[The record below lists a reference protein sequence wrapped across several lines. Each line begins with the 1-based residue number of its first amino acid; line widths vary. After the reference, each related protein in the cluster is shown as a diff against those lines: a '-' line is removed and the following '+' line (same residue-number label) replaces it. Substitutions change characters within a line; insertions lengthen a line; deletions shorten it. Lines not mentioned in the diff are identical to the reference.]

1 LSGGL
6 VSSEGSIQN
15 VPQEVF
21 ELENAINVR
30 SKGLKWRGKAASEL
44 HGIWYVAL
52 GAMLWGLDPL
62 FRILLLKSFTSP
74 QIVFLEHVLLACY
87 AVPVFLKYRH
97 TLTGKLTLSV
107 IGALLFISWGGSAIA
122 TMLFTSAFSYGNA
135 NAILLLQKLQ
145 PLFAIILAR
154 VMLKEALPSKFYN
167 YIGLALFGTYLL
179 TFGFA
184 APSLGLKDLGTIS
197 CLFSILAAALWGGST
212 AMGKLLLQKNLN
224 HQVVTSLRFLVA
236 LPLLSVILITSGGA
250 WKLSGSAVT
259 ITLML
264 VNLLFQAF
272 LPGLVSMLLYYKG
285 LSSTKALYATIAELS
300 FPAIGVLVNW
310 LVFHQGLT
318 FGQFFGFVLIWSTLF
333 LMSRKSGAEDVKAS
347 AAQVSA

>member
-1 LSGGL
+1 M
-6 VSSEGSIQN
+6 
-15 VPQEVF
+15 
-21 ELENAINVR
+21 ENAVSLR
-30 SKGLKWRGKAASEL
+30 SKNVKWKAAAVREL

-62 FRILLLKSFTSP
+62 FRILLLKSFTSA

-87 AVPVFLKYRH
+87 TIPVFLKLRH
-97 TLTGKLTLSV
+97 TLAGKLTLSV

-122 TMLFTSAFSYGNA
+122 TMLFTAAFSHGNA

-154 VMLKEALPSKFYN
+154 FMLKEALPARFFHYVA
-167 YIGLALFGTYLL
+167 LALAGTYLL
-179 TFGFA
+179 TFGFG
-184 APSLGLKDLGTIS
+184 APSLGLKDFGTIS

-224 HQVVTSLRFLVA
+224 HQAVTSLRFLLA
-236 LPLLSVILITSGGA
+236 LPFLFIVLLAGGDS
-250 WKLSGSAVT
+250 WQVHGSAVT
-259 ITLML
+259 IGLML

-285 LSSTKALYATIAELS
+285 LSSTRAVYATLAELS
-300 FPAIGVLVNW
+300 FPAVGVLINW
-310 LVFHQGLT
+310 LVFHQALT
-318 FGQFFGFVLIWSTLF
+318 LGQLTGFLLIWSTLL
-333 LMSRKSGAEDVKAS
+333 LMSRNR
-347 AAQVSA
+347 